1 MFRKISNL
9 RLIIFLAVL
18 ALIYLS
24 LRMFRHTGRSS
35 SFKTELVQID
45 TANVSKIS
53 VDKKG
58 THFEVFKDDNGMW
71 KVTLPGKNKTVE
83 ATASSVKNSLNGLLS
98 IVPSRMVTRDPANW
112 AEYQVDTSG
121 TRVRVY
127 EGSKNTLDLIIGKFG
142 VQGRQSFYTY
152 VRLNDDNTVYSADN
166 FMGISY
172 FSNPDGFRNS
182 RFLQVNPDS
191 IKQVTFS
198 YPADSSFALTN
209 PDSVWYL
216 GPQKADSA
224 SVAKYL
230 SALRYVTDTKYVDDV
245 NPAALNNPVFTAAID
260 FKGMKTIKINAYQ
273 NPIHGLILHS
283 GYNPNNY
290 FSDSTIVKRIF
301 KGREEFLK

>member
-9 RLIIFLAVL
+9 RLIIFLVVL

-35 SFKTELVQID
+35 SFKADLVQID
-45 TANVSKIS
+45 TSKVTKVS

-71 KVTLPGKNKTVE
+71 KVTLPDKKKTVE
-83 ATASSVKNSLNGLLS
+83 ATASSVKSSLNGLLS
-98 IVPSRMVTRDPANW
+98 IEPSRIVTRDPSKW

-121 TRVRVY
+121 TRVRVF
-127 EGSKNTLDLIIGKFG
+127 EGPKNTLDLIIGKFG
-142 VQGRQSFYTY
+142 VQNRQEFYTY

-172 FSNPDGFRNS
+172 FNNPDGFRNN
-182 RFLQVNPDS
+182 RFLQINSDS
-191 IKQVTFS
+191 VKQITFT
-198 YPADSSFALTN
+198 YPGDSSFTLTN
-209 PDSVWYL
+209 PDSVWYA
-216 GPQKADSA
+216 GSVRADSA

-230 SALRYVTDTKYVDDV
+230 SGLRYITNTKFVDDI
-245 NPAALNNPVFTAAID
+245 NPAALDQAVFTTSLE
-260 FKGMKTIKINAYQ
+260 FKGLKNIKINAYL
-273 NPIHGLILHS
+273 NPKYGFILHS

-290 FSDSTIVKRIF
+290 FSDSTLITRIF
-301 KGREEFLK
+301 KGRSQFVK